1 MEIIDINMF
10 LAEQSGQAE
19 CYCYPNPGNAG
30 DTLIAAATYQLFDA
44 LGIQYN
50 NSCKN
55 ISYAT
60 CTIIDSRV
68 AVGFK

>member
-1 MEIIDINMF
+1 MEIIDIKMF

-19 CYCYPNPGNAG
+19 CYYYPNPG
-30 DTLIAAATYQLFDA
+30 TLIAVATYQLFNA
-44 LGIQYN
+44 LGEIRYN

-55 ISYAT
+55 TSYTT

-68 AVGFK
+68 AGEFK